1 MDADHTW
8 EEQKVVLSDFLQ
20 KMTDSGYDHPTRTE
34 VIKSAVKKFY
44 RQVMEQ
50 ESGGKRIYRSA
61 EDMAV
66 GRRLKDLTN
75 KTWFRSKRGGAG
87 LTPSKDLPWRMQEM
101 EEQARKEQRKRTRQ
115 VNYLLFRID
124 ENET

>member
-20 KMTDSGYDHPTRTE
+20 KMTDSGYDHPTSTE

-61 EDMAV
+61 EDMAAA
-66 GRRLKDLTN
+66 RRLKDLTN

-87 LTPSKDLPWRMQEM
+87 LTPSKDLP
-101 EEQARKEQRKRTRQ
+101 
-115 VNYLLFRID
+115 
-124 ENET
+124 